1 MLDRL
6 ALGGFRRFV
15 NWYLLPRQ
23 MSSVYAVKTLPGWKV
38 TAKVTANA
46 WGYGDLLHE
55 SPP

>member
-1 MLDRL
+1 
-6 ALGGFRRFV
+6 
-15 NWYLLPRQ
+15 
-23 MSSVYAVKTLPGWKV
+23 MSSVYAVKTRYDWKV